1 MLTRVIDNPRV
12 ANAVAFVALF
22 IALGGLGTGAYAAVT
37 LHANSVG
44 SAQIKT
50 GAVHSAEI
58 YDHGILLRDINP
70 SARKALHGQTGPA
83 GPAGPAGA
91 SAVKHFA
98 AVSPAGAFLLGD
110 AKAGGREQGIGTYT
124 VGFAD
129 SVASC
134 VPVATLG
141 TTDATTVPPGR
152 ITVSK
157 SGDRVAVQTYD
168 AAGNP
173 ADLPFQLV
181 VAC

>member
-12 ANAVAFVALF
+12 ANIVAFAALF
-22 IALGGLGTGAYAAVT
+22 LALGGVGGGAYAAVT
-37 LHANSVG
+37 VHANSVG
-44 SAQIKT
+44 AAQIKT

-58 YDHGILLRDINP
+58 YDHGILLKDINP
-70 SARKALHGQTGPA
+70 SARKALHGLTGPA
-83 GPAGPAGA
+83 GPVGPAGA

-110 AKAGGREQGIGTYT
+110 AKAGGRDGIGIYD
-124 VGFAD
+124 VAFAD
-129 SVASC
+129 SVAAC

-141 TTDATTVPPGR
+141 TTDATTDPPGR

-157 SGDRVAVQTYD
+157 AGDRVAVQTYD

-173 ADLPFQLV
+173 ADLPFQLI